1 MYTGWSQRRR
11 PWSKLRASPP
21 VSKHGGIEMDSLDLQ
36 GIAWVGGLGGLGLGL
51 ATFEGLL
58 LTEFISSHNFFYVTF
73 GVRYFPGVVTF
84 GSLQ

>member
-1 MYTGWSQRRR
+1 MVR
-11 PWSKLRASPP
+11 
-21 VSKHGGIEMDSLDLQ
+21 
-36 GIAWVGGLGGLGLGL
+36 VGVGVGL

-58 LTEFISSHNFFYVTF
+58 LTEFISSHNFFDVTF